1 MSRALLV
8 TSALLLCGALGAPAV
23 SAQTIAWG
31 PVQPALA
38 ASDVSS
44 IGTLVVAR
52 NLHGAGSAISPTVNG
67 VSFTGNFAPS
77 GWTNAATIAM
87 NGSTTGD
94 AGYTQLLDGARA
106 TSFGSAVNP
115 TGWGAI
121 RIDNLGA
128 LSVGRR
134 YLIQCWF
141 TDQRTGTP
149 TNVLYDR
156 VMTLSSA
163 IGAATLSGGEV
174 QNLGALTQ
182 GPLSGPLDA
191 DPDDQPA
198 LGGPDLVFGSHCTG
212 TFTRANAT
220 DQLWLLVRGTHPLA
234 SNVLRPHLSA
244 FQIRE
249 LPVGSAYATATAYG
263 TGCGGAS
270 PLTLSTVERPVI
282 GGSFTVSTTNI
293 TPTSLFGT
301 VTVGLVVFAPPIDLT
316 LFQMPGCFLY
326 HDSVL
331 SFGYVPGGATFAVTT
346 FPVPTGIPGLIGAEI
361 QMQSY
366 NFDPTASLTPL
377 GVVTSNS
384 LRVVCGNL

>member
-8 TSALLLCGALGAPAV
+8 SSALALCGALAAPGTF
-23 SAQTIAWG
+23 AQTIAWG

-38 ASDVSS
+38 ASDVSLL
-44 IGTLVVAR
+44 GTLVVAR
-52 NLHGAGSAISPTVNG
+52 NLHGAGAAISPTVNG
-67 VSFTGNFAPS
+67 VNFVGNFAPN
-77 GWTNAATIAM
+77 GWTNAGTLAM

-94 AGYTQLLDGARA
+94 AGYTELLDAARA
-106 TSFGSAVNP
+106 TSFGSPTNQ

-121 RIDNLGA
+121 RIDNLGV
-128 LSVGRR
+128 LNVGRR
-134 YLIQCWF
+134 YLVQCWF

-182 GPLSGPLDA
+182 GPSSGSLEA
-191 DPDDQPA
+191 DPDNNPA
-198 LGGPDLVFGSHCTG
+198 LGGPDLVFGSHCIG
-212 TFTRANAT
+212 TFTRTNAA
-220 DQLWLLVRGTHPLA
+220 DPLWLLVRGTHPIPG
-234 SNVLRPHLSA
+234 NVLRPHLSA
-244 FQIRE
+244 LQIRE
-249 LPVGSAYATATAYG
+249 LPAGSAYATATAYG
-263 TGCGGAS
+263 TGCAGAT
-270 PLTLSTVERPVI
+270 PLGLSTTDRPVI
-282 GGSFTVSTTNI
+282 GGNFTVTTTNI
-293 TPTSLFGT
+293 TPGSLFGT
-301 VTVGLVVFAPPIDLT
+301 VAVGLVVFAPPIDLT
-316 LFQMPGCFLY
+316 LFDMPGCFLY
-326 HDSVL
+326 HDSVFN
-331 SFGYVPGGATFAVTT
+331 FGYIPGGASFAQTT

-384 LRVVCGNL
+384 LRVVCGDL